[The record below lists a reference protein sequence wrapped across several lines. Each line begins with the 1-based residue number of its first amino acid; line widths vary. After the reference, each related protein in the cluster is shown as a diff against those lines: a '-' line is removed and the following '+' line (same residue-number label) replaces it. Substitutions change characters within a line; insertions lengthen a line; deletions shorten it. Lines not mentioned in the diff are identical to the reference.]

1 MGLQI
6 VDRIADST
14 VKISN
19 SRNGGSETWQ
29 SGVGSIRS
37 GPLLTILWG
46 SIVVEFPFWLFN
58 CFRLHCSALKGITS
72 SAGDYESVP

>member
-46 SIVVEFPFWLFN
+46 STVVEIPFGYLIAFVFIKRDN
-58 CFRLHCSALKGITS
+58 GLCGRLRVR
-72 SAGDYESVP
+72 SVDCG